1 MHNYAASDILGLMV
15 QRTTVVLPE
24 DLLNKL
30 RRIANERGI
39 SFAALL
45 REAAEEKAR
54 TYRPKAKSFGLAAS
68 GKKGI
73 ARRASELY
81 RPDPWRS

>member
-1 MHNYAASDILGLMV
+1 MV
-15 QRTTVVLPE
+15 FPE

-30 RRIANERGI
+30 RQMAHDRGI

-54 TYRPKAKSFGLAAS
+54 SYRPKAKSFGLGAS

-73 ARRASELY
+73 ARRASDLY